1 MESAV
6 GKILLRLPTGS
17 TRILPPYPRRSDG
30 IFSGF
35 LIFKMKPS
43 GNARNVSIIRTV
55 KNSISVGIRLVIPYA
70 GNAAPKRCSMYC
82 PDFTPRLCDRL
93 KKPPYVCNDCP
104 QIRSCSHD
112 FYFYRANYAN
122 DIYSETKSSS
132 RSGINQTPESLE
144 QLDRLVSPLL
154 LQGQPLS
161 HIFASNQDS
170 VSCSIRTL
178 YNYIDQGYFTAINL
192 DLPRKVRYK
201 KRRKARR
208 EPDNTGYRKGR
219 SYQDFERYLEK
230 FPDTNVVEL
239 DVVEGAGG
247 KSEKVLLTMLFRNC
261 SLMLIFLM
269 DADRQDNVED
279 VFQRIYIHLG
289 ADLYRKLFPVILTDN
304 GASFKKPD
312 IFERPEGELLSHV
325 FYCDPMASWQKGRL
339 EKNHEFIRYII
350 PKGMT
355 FAGLNQE
362 QVTLIT
368 NHINSV
374 ARASLNGC
382 TPFELAQLLIDRKL
396 LDLCQLERIPANQV
410 ILKPSLLKK

>member
-1 MESAV
+1 MLEM
-6 GKILLRLPTGS
+6 P
-17 TRILPPYPRRSDG
+17 
-30 IFSGF
+30 
-35 LIFKMKPS
+35 
-43 GNARNVSIIRTV
+43 
-55 KNSISVGIRLVIPYA
+55 
-70 GNAAPKRCSMYC
+70 PKRCSMYC

-261 SLMLIFLM
+261 SLMLISSDGCRQTGQRGRCVSADIHPSGGPICIENFFLSFLQTM
-269 DADRQDNVED
+269 ELHSKTRHFLNGLKVNFCPMSFTATQWLPGRRDAWKR
-279 VFQRIYIHLG
+279 
-289 ADLYRKLFPVILTDN
+289 
-304 GASFKKPD
+304 
-312 IFERPEGELLSHV
+312 
-325 FYCDPMASWQKGRL
+325 
-339 EKNHEFIRYII
+339 
-350 PKGMT
+350 
-355 FAGLNQE
+355 
-362 QVTLIT
+362 IT
-368 NHINSV
+368 NLSV
-374 ARASLNGC
+374 ISS
-382 TPFELAQLLIDRKL
+382 QK
-396 LDLCQLERIPANQV
+396 V
-410 ILKPSLLKK
+410 